1 MSEIL
6 HGFQLTREKELKEL
20 DATLYQYKHVKTGL
34 ELVWLKRDEE
44 NKTFCIA
51 FETLPEND
59 TGVFHILE
67 HSTLCGSEKFPVKE
81 PFVELMKNSMNTF
94 LNAFTFPD
102 KTCYP
107 VSSKNSKD
115 FLNLVEVYL
124 DAVFAPSIY
133 KKPEI
138 FHQEGWHYEFNEDG
152 STCYNGV
159 VFNEM
164 KGVYSDPDELTEYA
178 INKALYP
185 DTSYKFDYGGDPS
198 RIPDLSY
205 EEFLN
210 THKRFYSPSNAY
222 VILDGNV
229 DLDAVLKL
237 MDDDYLS
244 KIQPG
249 KRIAPPAMQKPVNI
263 GLTEAEYAVDSEE
276 EEDGKARLVLG
287 GVIGSFAEREK
298 LVAADILSDVLCGNN
313 HSPLCKAVLES
324 GLAEDVLMEIAGD
337 MLQPSVKIE
346 LRNLK
351 KENAGKAQDL
361 VRSVLQN
368 VVKQGI
374 DKETLEA
381 AIANMQFKMK
391 EGPDDYPQGIF
402 LAFTVLSSWLYGGE
416 PEANLECDKLF
427 ESLKEKAKQGWFEQ
441 LIEELLLN
449 NSHCCKILMLP
460 SHTLGQRRAEA
471 EDKRLSAELEAMDES
486 KIQTLQKEQEELTQW
501 QQSEDTPEAL
511 ATMPSLC
518 LADVDPAP
526 EKVPAEVLNEDG
538 ICVLKHQIGHN
549 GVFYC
554 NLYFD
559 ADGFSEQEYSQLALL
574 CEMLGELGTKKYSPD
589 KLANN
594 IRKLFGSLEF
604 KVVSFENEKNKVQ
617 TKLWVSYSALK
628 ENAKEAQELVLH
640 ILQETVF
647 DKTKEIKDLIS
658 QRKVELYQEIM
669 QSGSSYAL
677 GHLVASY
684 TVSGVINEHCSG
696 IAYYQYLKSL
706 SKTKDFKFLQN
717 LASNVFCWNNLIA
730 SYTGDIPELS
740 VSELKTL
747 PENSAKEIVELKP
760 CGPRKEGFSIPS
772 DVSYATLGGKFNLE
786 NSSCQDPV
794 LGKLSLAS
802 HIISLEYL
810 WNVIRVQGGAYGA
823 GLSVKESGFC
833 GESSYRDPSASQSL
847 KSFTGAGA
855 FLEKVLTPE
864 RDLTGAIIGTVA
876 DTSPFR
882 NTKQKGIYADS
893 LYIKDISYTALCER
907 RKDLLSTTPESLL
920 PVAKML
926 EATLNKDSGICVI
939 GPKEQL
945 AKCEGLKVIGL

>member
-1 MSEIL
+1 MENIL
-6 HGFQLTREKELKEL
+6 HGFQLERKKELKEL
-20 DATLYQYKHVKTGL
+20 DATLYQYKHVRTGL
-34 ELVWLKRDEE
+34 ELVWLKRNEE
-44 NKTFCIA
+44 NKSFCIA

-67 HSTLCGSEKFPVKE
+67 HSTLCGSDKFPVKE

-124 DAVFAPSIY
+124 DAVFAPAIY

-152 STCYNGV
+152 STSYNGV

-178 INKALYP
+178 KNKALYP
-185 DTSYKFDYGGDPS
+185 NTSYKFDYGGDPS

-210 THKRFYSPSNAY
+210 THQRFYSPSNAY

-237 MDDDYLS
+237 MNEDYLS
-244 KIQPG
+244 KIKPG
-249 KRIAPPAMQKPVNI
+249 KRIAPPEMQKPVNI
-263 GLTEAEYAVDSEE
+263 GLVEAEYAVDSEE
-276 EEDGKARLVLG
+276 EEEGKARLVLG
-287 GVIGSFAEREK
+287 SVIGSFAEREK
-298 LVAADILSDVLCGNN
+298 FVAAEILAEVLAGTN

-324 GLAEDVLMEIAGD
+324 GLAEDILMETAGE
-337 MLQPSVKIE
+337 MLQPNIKIE

-351 KENAGKAQDL
+351 KEDAGKAEEL

-374 DKETLEA
+374 DKETLDA
-381 AIANMQFKMK
+381 AIANQKFKMK
-391 EGPDDYPQGIF
+391 EGEDYYPQGIS
-402 LAFTVLSSWLYGGE
+402 LAFDVLASWLYGGE
-416 PEANLECDKLF
+416 PEANLQCDELF
-427 ESLKEKAKQGWFEQ
+427 ESIKEKAKHGWFEQ
-441 LIEELLLN
+441 LIDELLLN
-449 NSHCCKILMLP
+449 NPHSCKVLMLP

-471 EDKRLSAELEAMDES
+471 EDKRLEKEISSLNNAQL
-486 KIQTLQKEQEELTQW
+486 QTLQKEQEELTCW
-501 QQSEDTPEAL
+501 QQSEDTPQAL
-511 ATMPSLC
+511 ASMPTLS
-518 LADVDPAP
+518 LADVDPKP
-526 EKVPAEVLNEDG
+526 EQIPTEIFNGD

-554 NLYFD
+554 TLYFD

-574 CEMLGELGTKKYSPD
+574 CEVLGQLGTKKYTPD

-594 IRKLFGSLEF
+594 IRRLFGDLQFNIASY
-604 KVVSFENEKNKVQ
+604 ENEKNQVQ
-617 TKLWVSYSALK
+617 TKLCVSYSALS

-640 ILQETVF
+640 ILTETVF
-647 DKTKEIKDLIS
+647 DKTKEIKDIIS

-669 QSGSSYAL
+669 QSGSRYAL
-677 GHLVASY
+677 GRIARAY
-684 TVSGVINEHCSG
+684 TVSGVISDCASG
-696 IAYYQYLKSL
+696 ICYYQYIKSL
-706 SKTKDFKFLQN
+706 NKTKDFEFLHK
-717 LASNVFCWNNLIA
+717 LANNVFCWNNLLI
-730 SYTGDIPELS
+730 SYTGDIPEIS
-740 VSELKTL
+740 TSEWKTL
-747 PENSAKEIVELKP
+747 PKESTKGCTQIKP
-760 CGPRKEGFSIPS
+760 YGTRKEGLIIPS
-772 DVSYATLGGKFNLE
+772 EVSYATLGGKVN
-786 NSSCQDPV
+786 NTSC
-794 LGKLSLAS
+794 GKLALAS

-823 GLSVKESGFC
+823 GLTVKESGFC
-833 GESSYRDPSASQSL
+833 GCYSYRDPSAAQSL
-847 KSFTGAGA
+847 KSFTTSGS
-855 FLEKVLTPE
+855 FLEKTLIPE

-876 DTSPFR
+876 ESSPFR
-882 NTKQKGIYADS
+882 STKMKGQYADS
-893 LYIKDISYTALCER
+893 LYIKGTSYEDLCER
-907 RKDLLSTTPESLL
+907 RKELLSATPETLL
-920 PVAKML
+920 PTAKVL
-926 EATLNKDSGICVI
+926 ETALNEASSICVI

-945 AKCEGLKVIGL
+945 AKCEGLEVMGL